1 MPGTERVRP
10 AETREMRLI
19 SQIIESSRKV
29 SDVSLAQFIARRRH
43 PEAGPNSWNEIS
55 HALTPVIFGE
65 FVTEGT
71 IRKWAAVYGIPDPN
85 VGDRVMAALILAE
98 NQGDKAFDPQDFR
111 IFLAEQ
117 PDLGPKQWPS
127 YVRVAGSLP
136 RTETFKVIK
145 RRL

>member
-19 SQIIESSRKV
+19 SRLIEMSSEV
-29 SDVSLAQFIARRRH
+29 SDTSLAQFIARRRH

-71 IRKWAAVYGIPDPN
+71 IRKWAAAYGIPDRGPRIKITTREYAS
-85 VGDRVMAALILAE
+85 GLKAAGI
-98 NQGDKAFDPQDFR
+98 
-111 IFLAEQ
+111 
-117 PDLGPKQWPS
+117 
-127 YVRVAGSLP
+127 SL
-136 RTETFKVIK
+136 
-145 RRL
+145 